1 MKPSESESLH
11 RVFEAFISVEADI
24 ERIRACRDSFT
35 RKTHPAR
42 AVVLA
47 HDMEMAC
54 VNALIDSLAA
64 PETAP
69 AELENAVRS
78 VWETRDTRRWVF
90 QAARA
95 RQKAYLKYDWAVL
108 QWKAERA
115 YEAECLVAHQEVRRY
130 VDARRI
136 DFERMSTT
144 WKTAEQQF
152 RKPVLEIYKDLLERA
167 DAPLPS
173 SIPDVMSTLRER
185 LSLHLVDALTH
196 RKAVFM
202 EQQGVQTLI
211 SSFSEGVIQV
221 PEVVWHKTEFTRT
234 PPFHREPFALRDR
247 LESVF
252 TFRLFVTLRQLSE
265 DMNVHFESLLRRAD
279 ELRDMVDVNLAMAEA
294 SESADRE
301 TLYHDGLARAAQ
313 RLQELT
319 QDYRTRLEAV
329 LDHAEAAISTEF
341 DLLEH
346 CFASQSFIPLL
357 AEEQRLHRKDQAVS
371 LWNRI
376 VSLWSKGL
384 DEALSR
390 WRHLRSVASERTL
403 TLRRWLGF
411 ASEPEEAPVAR
422 SRASD
427 YLNETERRLSS
438 LPLIYRSLF
447 HFDPVSDPRYLK
459 GRDGVLRR
467 LEDTHRRWESG
478 VFASVAIVGEA
489 GSGKTSLL
497 DRFLSTT
504 LAEAPILRIV
514 IPHTM
519 PGENELLDVLKAGF
533 EMSDADDFE
542 TLSARIRAGGPR
554 HVVLEG
560 MQNLYLRHMNGFAAI
575 DRFLLLITE
584 TAANVFW
591 MVTCTRY
598 AWNYLDDVIQS
609 SATFSDVVETDA
621 MSASDIRDAI
631 QARHRVSGYR
641 AVFIPSDGV
650 KHSRAYK
657 KRLNDEEARQEFL
670 EAKYFEDLATWSRG
684 NIKIAM
690 LFWLRTI
697 RGITSDTFTIEPLSA
712 DLIEIGDAF
721 GLDDLFAIAAIL
733 QHQDLSV
740 EELALTQNR
749 PVSDCRMTLTRLH
762 ARRILRVNE
771 GRYSL
776 NAVLLRP
783 LTRRLQSKNILH

>member
-1 MKPSESESLH
+1 MKPSESESLQQ
-11 RVFEAFISVEADI
+11 VFEAFISVEVDI
-24 ERIRACRDSFT
+24 DRIRACRDTFT
-35 RKTHPAR
+35 RKAHPAR
-42 AVVLA
+42 AVALA
-47 HDMEMAC
+47 HAMEMAC
-54 VNALIDSLAA
+54 VEACIDSLAA
-64 PETAP
+64 PDSAP
-69 AELENAVRS
+69 ARLEEAVRS
-78 VWETRDTRRWVF
+78 VWAEREAKRWVF
-90 QAARA
+90 RAAHA
-95 RQKAYLKYDWAVL
+95 RQQAYLKYDWAVL

-115 YEAECLVAHQEVRRY
+115 YEAECLAAHQEVRRY
-130 VDARRI
+130 LDARRM
-136 DFERMSTT
+136 DFESMSTA

-152 RKPVLEIYKDLLERA
+152 RKPVLEIYKHLLQLA
-167 DAPLPS
+167 DAPLPNR
-173 SIPDVMSTLRER
+173 IPDVAAALSER
-185 LSLHLVDALTH
+185 LSTHVVDALTH
-196 RKAVFM
+196 RKAVFL

-211 SSFSEGVIQV
+211 SAFSEGTSLI
-221 PEVVWHKTEFTRT
+221 PEQVWHRKELIRR
-234 PPFHREPFALRDR
+234 PPFQREPFPLRER
-247 LESVF
+247 LESLF
-252 TFRLFVTLRQLSE
+252 TYRLYVTLRQLSE
-265 DMNVHFESLLRRAD
+265 DMNVHFESLLRRAN

-294 SESADRE
+294 SDAADRDS
-301 TLYHDGLARAAQ
+301 LYHDGLARAAQ

-319 QDYRTRLEAV
+319 EDYRTRLEAV
-329 LDHAEAAISTEF
+329 LDRAEAAMSTEF
-341 DLLEH
+341 DLLEL
-346 CFASQSFIPLL
+346 CFSSQNFTPLA
-357 AEEQRLHRKDQAVS
+357 AEEQRLHRKDQAVGI
-371 LWNRI
+371 WNRA

-384 DEALSR
+384 DEASVR
-390 WRHLRSVASERTL
+390 WRHLRSVVLERTL
-403 TLRRWLGF
+403 TPRRWLGF

-467 LEDTHRRWESG
+467 LEETHRRWESG

-497 DRFLSTT
+497 DRFLSTS
-504 LAEAPILRIV
+504 LADATILRIV
-514 IPHTM
+514 IPRTM
-519 PGENELLDVLKAGF
+519 RWETELLDLLKTSFDAP
-533 EMSDADDFE
+533 DADDFDA
-542 TLSARIRAGGPR
+542 LSTRIRSGGPR
-554 HVVLEG
+554 RVVLEG
-560 MQNLYLRHMNGFAAI
+560 MQNLFLRHMNGFEAI

-584 TAANVFW
+584 TASTVFW

-598 AWNYLDDVIQS
+598 AWNYLDDVIHC
-609 SATFSDVVETDA
+609 SATFTDVVETDA
-621 MSASDIRDAI
+621 MSANDIREAI
-631 QARHRVSGYR
+631 LSRHRVSGYR

-650 KHSRAYK
+650 KRSRAYR
-657 KRLNDEEARQEFL
+657 KRLNDEEARQEYL
-670 EAKYFEDLATWSRG
+670 EARYFDDLATWSRG

-740 EELALTQNR
+740 DELALTQNR
-749 PVSDCRMTLTRLH
+749 SASDCRMTLTRLH
-762 ARRILRVNE
+762 ARRILTVSD